1 MALSGLVMQCEC
13 QPTGP
18 GDAQSPK
25 TRYDHPD
32 EVKVWLVKMLPI
44 VDPEGFFVLTE
55 HSYHGLVVT
64 RPWAL

>member
-55 HSYHGLVVT
+55 H
-64 RPWAL
+64 